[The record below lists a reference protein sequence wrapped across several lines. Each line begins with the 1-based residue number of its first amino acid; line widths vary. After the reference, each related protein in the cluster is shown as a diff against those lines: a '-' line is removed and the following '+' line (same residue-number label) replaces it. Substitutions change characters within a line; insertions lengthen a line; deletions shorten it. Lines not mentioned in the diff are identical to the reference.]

1 MKYNLNKE
9 FKNYSLMFGLLL
21 QPVCNQHYNL
31 VDETLSLL
39 IPKLEKNS

>member
-1 MKYNLNKE
+1 MYGQLVLYVINII
-9 FKNYSLMFGLLL
+9 
-21 QPVCNQHYNL
+21 HL